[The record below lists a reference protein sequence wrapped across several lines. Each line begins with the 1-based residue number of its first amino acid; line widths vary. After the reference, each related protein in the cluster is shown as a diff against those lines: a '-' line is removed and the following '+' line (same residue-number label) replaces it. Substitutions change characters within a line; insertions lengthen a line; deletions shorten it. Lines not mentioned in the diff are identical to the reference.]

1 MYFRVHDLHKGRKL
15 VSNLKINEIR
25 DTEHVVLDVDKEQ
38 YIGNEVIKIYKAID
52 STYDI
57 SQ

>member
-38 YIGNEVIKIYKAID
+38 HIGNEVIKIYKAID

>member
-15 VSNLKINEIR
+15 VSNFKINEIR